1 MKKVIWL
8 TGRSG
13 SGKSIAANFFR
24 CAGAQIIDADVIGHD
39 ILTPT
44 SSAYNEIV
52 RFFGESILNADNT
65 INRKILGAR
74 VFKNKADL
82 EKLNSI
88 THKYIYAEMRARISK
103 SENPLIIIDAAL
115 LPQEK
120 IYDKILVI
128 SAPESERITRI
139 TTRDNI
145 SDDSARMRLA
155 SQVAEEEYIKIADI
169 VIENSGTVPELEQKL
184 CEFLEDINNIW

>member
-1 MKKVIWL
+1 
-8 TGRSG
+8 
-13 SGKSIAANFFR
+13 
-24 CAGAQIIDADVIGHD
+24 
-39 ILTPT
+39 
-44 SSAYNEIV
+44 
-52 RFFGESILNADNT
+52 
-65 INRKILGAR
+65 
-74 VFKNKADL
+74 
-82 EKLNSI
+82 
-88 THKYIYAEMRARISK
+88 MRARISK